1 MKKIMLLVLLMY
13 QMFCPLS
20 AQARDS
26 GPSRVDRLLL
36 RDSMLVLWSMGLKE
50 SGPKTQE
57 ALCRDALFFVILS
70 EGGKTC
76 GVARSKQPELFRD
89 MAENYQ
95 GFVPKHKVEEVART
109 IFAQE
114 VSRHIAPEGTVFN
127 GKGYFLDFS
136 ALSDKTGYLCHL
148 MPEDRRPGHV
158 YQLIA
163 EPITDTSWTVYAR
176 LLRMLKDADGGVLI
190 MKSAS
195 FEGEVQYQ
203 DGNLQIRRFTISE
216 LERACCP

>member
-1 MKKIMLLVLLMY
+1 MKKIMLLVLLMC

-50 SGPKTQE
+50 SGPKTQD

-109 IFAQE
+109 LFAQE

-195 FEGEVQYQ
+195 FAGEVSFQ
-203 DGNLQIRRFTISE
+203 GGKLRLTSFTIMDEDS
-216 LERACCP
+216 

>member
-1 MKKIMLLVLLMY
+1 MKKIMLLTILLSLML
-13 QMFCPLS
+13 CPLPAS
-20 AQARDS
+20 AQDS

-50 SGPKTQE
+50 SGPKSQD

-70 EGGKTC
+70 EGASAC
-76 GVARSKQPELFRD
+76 GVERAKQPEFFRGI
-89 MAENYQ
+89 AENYQ

-114 VSRHIAPEGTVFN
+114 VSRHIAPEGSAFN

-148 MPEDRRPGHV
+148 MPMIKCPTLLVWGENDTATPLADALKMERLIPDAGLVTFSGAGHYSFLDNP
-158 YQLIA
+158 YQFAAVIRSFLS
-163 EPITDTSWTVYAR
+163 EE
-176 LLRMLKDADGGVLI
+176 
-190 MKSAS
+190 MKHS
-195 FEGEVQYQ
+195 
-203 DGNLQIRRFTISE
+203 
-216 LERACCP
+216 

>member
-1 MKKIMLLVLLMY
+1 MKKIMLLTILLSLML
-13 QMFCPLS
+13 CPLPAS
-20 AQARDS
+20 AQDS

-50 SGPKTQE
+50 SGPKSQD

-70 EGGKTC
+70 EGASAC
-76 GVARSKQPELFRD
+76 GVERAKQPEFFRGI
-89 MAENYQ
+89 AENYQ

-114 VSRHIAPEGTVFN
+114 VSRHIAPEGTAFN

-163 EPITDTSWTVYAR
+163 EPITETSWTVYAR
-176 LLRMLKDADGGVLI
+176 LLRILKDADGGLI
-190 MKSAS
+190 IVKSAL
-195 FEGEVQYQ
+195 FDGEVQYY
-203 DGNLQIRRFTISE
+203 DSKLQIKRFKFTE
-216 LERACCP
+216 QAAD